1 MLSCII
7 PTRLEAPALPLAL
20 EFQGE
25 GAMRL
30 LEKKLSIAFWALTST
45 SLSGLQNCMFLFIIY
60 RELINA
66 HDQRIRTLKSLFT
79 KKN

>member
-7 PTRLEAPALPLAL
+7 PTRLEAPALPLTL

-30 LEKKLSIAFWALTST
+30 LEKKLSIAFWALSST

-66 HDQRIRTLKSLFT
+66 HDQRNPF
-79 KKN
+79 